1 MRVFYKFWKQL
12 LVKSLLAKIKKK
24 KTTFH
29 SAWTTSHTN
38 ICLRCCF
45 SFQNFDVL
53 IKPVA
58 IGSLLYFTPS

>member
-12 LVKSLLAKIKKK
+12 LVKSLLAKSKKK
-24 KTTFH
+24 KTFH

-38 ICLRCCF
+38 ICLGCF
-45 SFQNFDVL
+45 FFQNFDVL